1 MSLRPL
7 NNWLPQTVGLLASTV
22 IAVLITVPPRDPYTW
37 PRLLLASAVL
47 TILAAAACAT
57 AMFLTYV
64 AFPKPKPGPII
75 SRTSAAASCFVPLLI
90 LLEQNSLWA
99 PIVAAFLIWT
109 LLPAHVNPKPQWKK
123 FGGAILAAILLQI
136 AAVAALG
143 EESLISALS
152 LGAASAPILWRI
164 RQERPLRGPF
174 RPRIIVAIAAFLA
187 ILSLT
192 HYLHSGNANQA
203 TYGKS
208 PSNGKKVDG
217 AAPGLSVGGKYRGV
231 ILSPEEEQHVILVPP
246 LPMMGRDPFLVH
258 KDPIGI
264 PFYGVYWFF
273 QAPDK
278 APNQDAYHVKGSPDN
293 IGFRS
298 ADLNPLKM
306 EAHQNLGRLI
316 DIKSVSRIDIV
327 IRNADSILDSLA
339 MEVLLVNSS
348 DHFFQRLG
356 QASITSRPV
365 SQETLS
371 FQVPSASAIQQFDEL
386 TIRFVTSRYRATRS
400 PRIAIERF
408 YLVPRKQ

>member
-7 NNWLPQTVGLLASTV
+7 NNWLPQTIGLLASAT
-22 IAVLITVPPRDPYTW
+22 IAVLSTIPPRGPLTW
-37 PRLLLASAVL
+37 PRLLLASAVP
-47 TILAAAACAT
+47 TMLAIAACAA
-57 AMFLTYV
+57 AMFLAYV
-64 AFPKPKPGPII
+64 AFPKPQPGPII
-75 SRTSAAASCFVPLLI
+75 SRTSATAACFVPLFI

-99 PIVAAFLIWT
+99 PIVAAFLVWT
-109 LLPAHVNPKPQWKK
+109 ILPSNVDPKPQWKK
-123 FGGAILAAILLQI
+123 FSGAFLAAVLLQFG
-136 AAVAALG
+136 AAAALG
-143 EESLISALS
+143 EESLISALT

-174 RPRIIVAIAAFLA
+174 RPRIIIAIAAFLA

-192 HYLHSGNANQA
+192 HYLNSGNADEGTYA
-203 TYGKS
+203 TS
-208 PSNGKKVDG
+208 PSSGKKVNG

-231 ILSPEEEQHVILVPP
+231 ILSPEEEEHVILVPP
-246 LPMMGRDPFLVH
+246 LPMMGRDPFLLH

-278 APNQDAYHVKGSPDN
+278 APNQDAYRVKGRPDN

-316 DIKSVSRIDIV
+316 DVKSLSRIDIV
-327 IRNADSILDSLA
+327 IRNADNMLDSLA
-339 MEVLLVNSS
+339 MEVLLVNTS

-356 QASITSRPV
+356 QASIKSRPV

-371 FQVPSASAIQQFDEL
+371 FKIAPSSAIQQFDEL
-386 TIRFVTSRYRATRS
+386 TIRFVTARYRATRS

-408 YLVPRKQ
+408 FLVPRKQ